1 MDLTHVSIQPADPM
15 RHFTAIA
22 ALMTS
27 QETEPT
33 TEQSLAEWYK
43 RQLEDGIQLSVALSP
58 KASVLGFFGI
68 YRENLNYEQLYGI
81 YLIVEQGSRG
91 CGLGSLLY
99 DNLLSQAVK
108 LGARKLKTRIRDT
121 NEAGI
126 NFANQRGF
134 VEKKHSIE
142 MMFDLSS
149 WDASRYDPTL
159 HALQAQGFRFTN
171 MAELGDTQEARRKL
185 YTLNSTAAATDPGS
199 DGVPPW
205 ASFEDFNK
213 VVCNTSWYHPDGQ
226 IIAIDTH
233 TGGWAAMSAI
243 TVFAG
248 ADHAYNLFTG
258 TDVRYR
264 GRKLAQAVKALALR
278 KARTFGVDAVRT
290 SHNSENAAMIAIDTK
305 LGYVRTPGTLIME
318 KDMENA

>member
-1 MDLTHVSIQPADPM
+1 MDLTHISIQPADPM
-15 RHFTAIA
+15 RHFSAIA

-33 TEQSLAEWYK
+33 TEQSLAEWYT
-43 RQLEDGIQLSVALSP
+43 RQLENGILLSVAVSP
-58 KASVLGFFGI
+58 EVRVLGFNGI
-68 YRENLNYEQLYGI
+68 YRENLNYEGLYGI
-81 YLIVEQGSRG
+81 YLIVEQGSMG
-91 CGLGSLLY
+91 YGLGSLLY
-99 DNLLSQAVK
+99 DNLLSQAAK
-108 LGARKLKTRIRDT
+108 LGARKLKTRVRDT
-121 NEAGI
+121 NDEGI
-126 NFANQRGF
+126 RFANQRGF

-142 MMFDLSS
+142 MMFDLNN
-149 WDASRYDPTL
+149 WDDSRYDPTL
-159 HALQAQGFRFTN
+159 HTLQAQGFRFTN

-185 YTLNSTAAATDPGS
+185 YALNSTAAATDPGS

-205 ASFEDFNK
+205 ASFEDYNK
-213 VVCNTSWYHPDGQ
+213 YVCNTSWYHPDGQ
-226 IIAIDTH
+226 IVAIDTY
-233 TGGWAAMSAI
+233 TSEWAAMSAI

-264 GRKLAQAVKALALR
+264 GLKLAQAVKALALH
-278 KARTFGVDAVRT
+278 KARMFGVDTVRT

-318 KDMENA
+318 KEMENA